1 MFLLQIMA
9 YMALLLICAVAREI
23 EEGLIRRGG
32 FERQAR
38 VHRSI
43 AVVSAS
49 LAISGVLGSLLL
61 WDTSFGIKGLAV
73 VRDKKVVE
81 LNRSLV
87 WTYDGTTTFEYVER
101 DVLVLQLMV
110 PSETDWAPAILTAF
124 PLESPQNDPLRRA
137 TLQYHLLRTL
147 PRCGP
152 PESEQCYRKLA
163 EIVIGRSPFADDA
176 SQQKNL
182 DAEFQRYGWH
192 VTQYAVIRH

>member
-1 MFLLQIMA
+1 MFLLQLMV
-9 YMALLLICAVAREI
+9 YMALLLIIAVAQEI
-23 EEGLIRRGG
+23 ADGLIRRGG

-38 VHRSI
+38 AHRAI
-43 AVVSAS
+43 AIISFTLVVG
-49 LAISGVLGSLLL
+49 GVLGSLLL

-87 WTYDGTTTFEYVER
+87 WTVDGTTTFEYVQR
-101 DVLVLQLMV
+101 DVLLLQLMV

-124 PLESPQNDPLRRA
+124 PLESLHEDPLRRA

-147 PRCGP
+147 PTCGL
-152 PESEQCYRKLA
+152 PESEQCYHKLA
-163 EIVIGRSPFADDA
+163 GIVIGRSPFADDA